1 MKTVYIF
8 LAEGFEEIE
17 AVTPLDLLRR
27 VGIEAKFVSIDQSLQ
42 VKGAH
47 NIFYTADIMFH
58 EAAADMAD
66 GIILP
71 GGMPGTLN
79 LLAHSGL
86 CNLIREYH
94 KVQKP
99 ICAICAAPLI
109 LGELNLLSGKTAT
122 IYPGM
127 EDKLKGA
134 MPSINAVCVDGN
146 IITSRGP
153 GTAIPFALK
162 LVEIFAGK
170 EAAENLTA
178 DIVYLR

>member
-8 LAEGFEEIE
+8 LAEGFEEME

-27 VGIEAKFVSIDQSLQ
+27 VGINAKFVSVGEALQ

-47 NIFYTADIMFH
+47 NILYTADLLFD
-58 EAAADMAD
+58 EAAATMAD
-66 GIILP
+66 GIVLP

-79 LLAHSGL
+79 LLAHHGL
-86 CNLIREYH
+86 CSLIHIYH
-94 KVQKP
+94 TAQKP

-109 LGELNLLSGKTAT
+109 LGELKLLAGKTAT

-127 EDKLKGA
+127 EDKLIGA
-134 MPSINAVCVDGN
+134 TPSKNEVCVDGN

-153 GTAIPFALK
+153 GTAIPFSLK
-162 LVEIFAGK
+162 LAEIFAGK
-170 EAAENLTA
+170 EAAEKLTA
-178 DIVYLR
+178 DIVYQI

>member
-8 LAEGFEEIE
+8 LADGFEEME

-27 VGIEAKFVSIDQSLQ
+27 VGIDAKFVSIGSSLQ
-42 VKGAH
+42 VTGAH
-47 NIFYTADIMFH
+47 QITYTADLMFE
-58 EAAADMAD
+58 EASAVPAD

-71 GGMPGTLN
+71 GGMPGTTN

-86 CNLIREYH
+86 CRLIRDYD
-94 KVQKP
+94 KAQKM

-109 LGELNLLSGKTAT
+109 LGELDLLIGKTAT

-127 EDKLKGA
+127 ENKLFGA
-134 MPSINAVCVDGN
+134 IPSINPVCVDGN
-146 IITSRGP
+146 IVTSRGP

-162 LVEIFAGK
+162 LAEIFACK
-170 EAAENLTA
+170 ETAEKLKA
-178 DIVYLR
+178 DIVYQK

>member
-17 AVTPLDLLRR
+17 AVTPLDLLLR
-27 VGIEAKFVSIDQSLQ
+27 VGISAKFVSVGKSLQ

-47 NIFYTADIMFH
+47 NIVYTADIMFD
-58 EAAADMAD
+58 EAAKVWADA
-66 GIILP
+66 IVLP

-79 LLAHSGL
+79 LLAHQGL
-86 CNLIREYH
+86 YNLICSYNDA
-94 KVQKP
+94 KKTV
-99 ICAICAAPLI
+99 CAICAAPLI
-109 LGELNLLSGKTAT
+109 LGELNLLAGKTAT

-127 EDKLKGA
+127 ENKLTGA
-134 MPSINAVCVDGN
+134 IPSANPVCVDGN

-162 LVEIFAGK
+162 LVEILAGK
-170 EAAENLTA
+170 ETAENLRA
-178 DIVYLR
+178 DIVYQK